1 MATTTDTPETA
12 RRGRG
17 RPRTFDEE
25 AVLDALTALFW
36 QQGYEATSVADIAEA
51 AGLNK
56 SSLYN
61 TFGSKQE
68 LFDRILDR
76 YIANRVEMLG
86 EIVEAAGD
94 GIAALH
100 AFLEMVRAETET
112 ELGRYGCLAVNSSA
126 ELGGDAP
133 EMAELATKYRTRM
146 FDTIEGVIQRA
157 ADAGELDASQVD
169 NHTTMLVTFM
179 LGVSVTVRSG
189 ADAAAIGRV
198 IDAAHATVD
207 SWAVTG

>member
-1 MATTTDTPETA
+1 MATSTETVETV

-25 AVLDALTALFW
+25 AVLDALTQLFW
-36 QQGYEATSVADIAEA
+36 QQGYEATSVADIAES

-76 YIANRVEMLG
+76 YIAGRVEMLRQLA
-86 EIVEAAGD
+86 EEAGD
-94 GIAALH
+94 GVAALH

-112 ELGRYGCLAVNSSA
+112 EMGRYGCLAVNSSA
-126 ELGGDAP
+126 ELGGESP
-133 EMAELATKYRTRM
+133 EMAQMAHKYRSRM
-146 FDTIEGVIQRA
+146 AETIESVIRRA
-157 ADAGELDASQVD
+157 ADAGELDPSQVD

-179 LGVSVTVRSG
+179 LGVSVTVRGG
-189 ADAAAIGRV
+189 ADAEAIGRV

-207 SWAVTG
+207 SWAVAR

>member
-1 MATTTDTPETA
+1 MATSTDTPETG

-25 AVLDALTALFW
+25 AVLDSLTALFW
-36 QQGYEATSVADIAEA
+36 QQGYEATSVADIAECT
-51 AGLNK
+51 GLNK

-76 YIANRVEMLG
+76 YITNRVEMLAQ
-86 EIVEAAGD
+86 IVDEAGD

-112 ELGRYGCLAVNSSA
+112 EMGRYGCLAVNSSA
-126 ELGGDAP
+126 ELGGDTAEVA
-133 EMAELATKYRTRM
+133 EMATKYRSRL
-146 FDTIEGVIQRA
+146 FDTIENVIRRA
-157 ADAGELDASQVD
+157 ADAGELDPTQIQ

-179 LGVSVTVRSG
+179 LGVSVTVRGG
-189 ADAAAIGRV
+189 ADAEAIGRI

-207 SWAVTG
+207 SWAVTR

>member
-1 MATTTDTPETA
+1 MATTTDTPATA
-12 RRGRG
+12 PRGRG

-36 QQGYEATSVADIAEA
+36 QQGYEATSVADIAECA
-51 AGLNK
+51 DLNK

-76 YIANRVEMLG
+76 YIANRIEMLT
-86 EIVEAAGD
+86 EIVEGAGD

-112 ELGRYGCLAVNSSA
+112 EMGRYGCLAVNTSA
-126 ELGGDAP
+126 ELGGESP
-133 EMAELATKYRTRM
+133 EMVELATKYRTRM
-146 FDTIEGVIQRA
+146 AETIRNVIRGA
-157 ADAGELDASQVD
+157 ADAGELDPSQVD

-179 LGVSVTVRSG
+179 LGVSVTVRGG
-189 ADAAAIGRV
+189 ADADAVGRV

-207 SWAVTG
+207 SWAVAG